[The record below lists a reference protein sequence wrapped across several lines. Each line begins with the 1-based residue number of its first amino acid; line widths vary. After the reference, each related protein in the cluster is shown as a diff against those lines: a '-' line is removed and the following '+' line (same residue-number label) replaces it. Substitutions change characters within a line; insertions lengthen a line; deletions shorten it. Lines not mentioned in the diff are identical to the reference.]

1 MRMPPEHQLSPSI
14 LFNTEPGPVLGFT
27 FSEANM
33 ADYFSPTV
41 IPEIIPNA
49 DMTKL
54 ELLLLSHMFD
64 ADSDS
69 DGTYF
74 HSWQGPS
81 DLIWVD
87 RAELSAALDEARAS
101 GSQVRAYVE
110 EKLKTAAADDTS
122 VELDM
127 SGVSWEVILQ
137 DIVRRSTKLRYITV
151 TTAYTCSKMRADGF
165 GGMALF
171 ITADAIKACSTTEF
185 LSDCLAD
192 IAGQESG

>member
-1 MRMPPEHQLSPSI
+1 MLPEYRVSTFIS
-14 LFNTEPGPVLGFT
+14 FNSEPGPVPGFA
-27 FSEANM
+27 FLEANM
-33 ADYFSPTV
+33 ADYYSPTV

-64 ADSDS
+64 ADSDG

-81 DLIWVD
+81 DLILVN
-87 RAELSAALDEARAS
+87 RAELSAALDTARGS
-101 GSQVRAYVE
+101 DSQVRAYVE
-110 EKLKTAAADDTS
+110 EKLKNAAADDIS

-137 DIVRRSTKLRYITV
+137 DIVRRSAKLRYITV
-151 TTAYTCSKMRADGF
+151 TTAFTCSKMRADGF

-171 ITADAIKACSTTEF
+171 ITAEAIKACSTTEF

-192 IAGQESG
+192 IAGQEGG

>member
-1 MRMPPEHQLSPSI
+1 
-14 LFNTEPGPVLGFT
+14 
-27 FSEANM
+27 M

-41 IPEIIPNA
+41 IPEIIPNV

-64 ADSDS
+64 AASDG

-81 DLIWVD
+81 DMILVD
-87 RAELSAALDEARAS
+87 RAELSAALDVARGNDS
-101 GSQVRAYVE
+101 RVRDYVA
-110 EKLKTAAADDTS
+110 EKLKNATSEDDTI
-122 VELDM
+122 ELDM
-127 SGVSWEVILQ
+127 SGLSWEVILQ
-137 DIVRRSTKLRYITV
+137 DIVRRSAKLRYITV
-151 TTAYTCSKMRADGF
+151 TTAFMCSKMRADGF

-171 ITADAIKACSTTEF
+171 ITGDAIKGCSTTEF

-192 IAGQESG
+192 IAGQEGD

>member
-1 MRMPPEHQLSPSI
+1 
-14 LFNTEPGPVLGFT
+14 
-27 FSEANM
+27 M
-33 ADYFSPTV
+33 ADYYSPTM

-64 ADSDS
+64 AELDG

-87 RAELSAALDEARAS
+87 RAELKTAPDAARGSD
-101 GSQVRAYVE
+101 SQVWGYVE
-110 EKLKTAAADDTS
+110 EKFKNATSDEDS

-137 DIVRRSTKLRYITV
+137 DIVRRSAKLRYITM
-151 TTAYTCSKMRADGF
+151 TTAFTCSKMRADGF

-171 ITADAIKACSTTEF
+171 ITANAIKACSTTEF

-192 IAGQESG
+192 IAGQAGG

>member
-1 MRMPPEHQLSPSI
+1 
-14 LFNTEPGPVLGFT
+14 
-27 FSEANM
+27 M

-41 IPEIIPNA
+41 IPEIVPNG

-64 ADSDS
+64 ADTDG

-81 DLIWVD
+81 DLIWVN
-87 RAELSAALDEARAS
+87 RAELSAALHAAHGRAS
-101 GSQVRAYVE
+101 QVCGYVE
-110 EKLKTAAADDTS
+110 EKLKAATSDDTS

-151 TTAYTCSKMRADGF
+151 TTAFTCSKMRADGF

-192 IAGQESG
+192 IAGQEGG

>member
-1 MRMPPEHQLSPSI
+1 
-14 LFNTEPGPVLGFT
+14 
-27 FSEANM
+27 M

-64 ADSDS
+64 ADSDG

-87 RAELSAALDEARAS
+87 RAELSAALDEARGS
-101 GSQVRAYVE
+101 DSQVRDYVE
-110 EKLKTAAADDTS
+110 EKLKNTAADDTS

-137 DIVRRSTKLRYITV
+137 DIVRRSVKLRYITV
-151 TTAYTCSKMRADGF
+151 TMAFTCSKMRADGF

>member
-1 MRMPPEHQLSPSI
+1 
-14 LFNTEPGPVLGFT
+14 
-27 FSEANM
+27 M
-33 ADYFSPTV
+33 ADYYSPTV

-49 DMTKL
+49 AMTKL

-64 ADSDS
+64 AETDG

-87 RAELSAALDEARAS
+87 RTELSSALDAAR
-101 GSQVRAYVE
+101 GCNSQVHSYVE
-110 EKLKTAAADDTS
+110 EKLTTTISDDDAI
-122 VELDM
+122 ELDM

-137 DIVRRSTKLRYITV
+137 DIVRRSAKLRYITV
-151 TTAYTCSKMRADGF
+151 TTAFTCSKMRADGF

-192 IAGQESG
+192 IAGQEGG

>member
-1 MRMPPEHQLSPSI
+1 
-14 LFNTEPGPVLGFT
+14 
-27 FSEANM
+27 M
-33 ADYFSPTV
+33 ADYYSPTV
-41 IPEIIPNA
+41 IPEIISNE

-54 ELLLLSHMFD
+54 ELLLLSHIFD
-64 ADSDS
+64 AES
-69 DGTYF
+69 DGDGSYF

-81 DLIWVD
+81 DLIWIN
-87 RAELSAALDEARAS
+87 RAELTAELDAARGSD
-101 GSQVRAYVE
+101 SQVHSYVE
-110 EKLKTAAADDTS
+110 EKLKNATSDDDS

-137 DIVRRSTKLRYITV
+137 DLVRRSTRLRYITV
-151 TTAYTCSKMRADGF
+151 TTAFTCSKMRADGF

-192 IAGQESG
+192 IAGQEGG

>member
-1 MRMPPEHQLSPSI
+1 
-14 LFNTEPGPVLGFT
+14 
-27 FSEANM
+27 M

-41 IPEIIPNA
+41 IPEIIPNS

-54 ELLLLSHMFD
+54 EFLLLSHMFD
-64 ADSDS
+64 AETDG

-87 RAELSAALDEARAS
+87 RTELSAALDAAHGS
-101 GSQVRAYVE
+101 DSQVRGYVA
-110 EKLKTAAADDTS
+110 EKLTNATSDDDTI
-122 VELDM
+122 ELDM
-127 SGVSWEVILQ
+127 SGMSWEVILQ
-137 DIVRRSTKLRYITV
+137 DIVRRSAKLRYITV
-151 TTAYTCSKMRADGF
+151 TTAFTCSKMRADGF

-192 IAGQESG
+192 IAGQEGG

>member
-1 MRMPPEHQLSPSI
+1 M
-14 LFNTEPGPVLGFT
+14 T
-27 FSEANM
+27 
-33 ADYFSPTV
+33 DYFSPTV

-64 ADSDS
+64 AEPDG

-87 RAELSAALDEARAS
+87 RAELTTALDATCRS
-101 GSQVRAYVE
+101 KSQVYFYVK
-110 EKLKTAAADDTS
+110 EKLKTATSDDGTI
-122 VELDM
+122 ELDM
-127 SGVSWEVILQ
+127 SGLSWEVILQ
-137 DIVRRSTKLRYITV
+137 DIVRRSAKLRYITV
-151 TTAYTCSKMRADGF
+151 TTAFTCSKMRADGF

-192 IAGQESG
+192 IAGQEGG

>member
-1 MRMPPEHQLSPSI
+1 MLPEHRSLTFI
-14 LFNTEPGPVLGFT
+14 FLNTEPGPVPGFV
-27 FSEANM
+27 FLEANM

-64 ADSDS
+64 AEPDG

-74 HSWQGPS
+74 HSWQGPL

-87 RAELSAALDEARAS
+87 CAELTAALDAARGS
-101 GSQVRAYVE
+101 NSQVYFYVE
-110 EKLKTAAADDTS
+110 EKLKNVTSDDIT

-127 SGVSWEVILQ
+127 SGVSWEVIFQ
-137 DIVRRSTKLRYITV
+137 DIVRRSAKLRYTTV
-151 TTAYTCSKMRADGF
+151 TTAFTCSKMRADGF

-171 ITADAIKACSTTEF
+171 ITADAIKGCSTMEF

-192 IAGQESG
+192 IAGQEGG

>member
-1 MRMPPEHQLSPSI
+1 V
-14 LFNTEPGPVLGFT
+14 PGFAFL
-27 FSEANM
+27 EADM

-41 IPEIIPNA
+41 IPEIIPNG

-64 ADSDS
+64 ADSDG
-69 DGTYF
+69 DGTCF

-81 DLIWVD
+81 DLILVN
-87 RAELSAALDEARAS
+87 RAELSAALDEVRGS

-110 EKLKTAAADDTS
+110 EKLKNTAADDTS

-137 DIVRRSTKLRYITV
+137 DIVRRSAKLRYITV
-151 TTAYTCSKMRADGF
+151 TTAFTCSKMRADGF

-171 ITADAIKACSTTEF
+171 ISADAIKACSTTEF

>member
-1 MRMPPEHQLSPSI
+1 
-14 LFNTEPGPVLGFT
+14 
-27 FSEANM
+27 M

-54 ELLLLSHMFD
+54 ELVLLSHMFN
-64 ADSDS
+64 ADSDG

-81 DLIWVD
+81 DLIWVN
-87 RAELSAALDEARAS
+87 RAELSAALDEARGS
-101 GSQVRAYVE
+101 DSQVRDYVE
-110 EKLKTAAADDTS
+110 EKLKTAISGDDTI
-122 VELDM
+122 ELDM

-137 DIVRRSTKLRYITV
+137 DVVRRSTKLRYITV
-151 TTAYTCSKMRADGF
+151 TTAFTCSKMRADGF

-192 IAGQESG
+192 IAGQGAG

>member
-1 MRMPPEHQLSPSI
+1 
-14 LFNTEPGPVLGFT
+14 
-27 FSEANM
+27 M

-64 ADSDS
+64 ADSDG

-87 RAELSAALDEARAS
+87 RAELIVALDAASSSDSQARN
-101 GSQVRAYVE
+101 YVE
-110 EKLKTAAADDTS
+110 QKLKNGAADDTS

-127 SGVSWEVILQ
+127 SGLSWEGILP
-137 DIVRRSTKLRYITV
+137 DIVRRLAKLRYITV
-151 TTAYTCSKMRADGF
+151 TTAFTCSKMRADGF

-171 ITADAIKACSTTEF
+171 ITADAIKGCSTTEF

-192 IAGQESG
+192 IAGQEGG

>member
-1 MRMPPEHQLSPSI
+1 
-14 LFNTEPGPVLGFT
+14 
-27 FSEANM
+27 M

-64 ADSDS
+64 ADSDG
-69 DGTYF
+69 DGTCF

-87 RAELSAALDEARAS
+87 RAELSAALDTARS
-101 GSQVRAYVE
+101 SDCQVRNYVE
-110 EKLKTAAADDTS
+110 EKLKTAISGDDTI
-122 VELDM
+122 ELDL

-137 DIVRRSTKLRYITV
+137 DIVRRSNKLRYITV
-151 TTAYTCSKMRADGF
+151 TTAFTCSKMRADGF

-171 ITADAIKACSTTEF
+171 IAADGIKACSTTEF

-192 IAGQESG
+192 IAGQEGG